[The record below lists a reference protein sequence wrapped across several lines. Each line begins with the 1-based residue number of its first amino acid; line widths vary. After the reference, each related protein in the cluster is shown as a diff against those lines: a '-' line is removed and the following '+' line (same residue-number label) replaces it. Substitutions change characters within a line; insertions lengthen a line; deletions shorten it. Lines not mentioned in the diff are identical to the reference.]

1 MYDLRY
7 PPTNLDKHLNNMYNP
22 RNRQKRTSRASTKP
36 YLVFPQETSHTWS
49 ANTSTLD
56 FDLSTELGLLASGEP
71 PSSPLVPYLYLFCE
85 VKKKR
90 KLLQIASYYTPSK
103 QRRKSPLHL
112 HIPSR
117 NIDIQ
122 ARSQPCDSTLPRPIR
137 VEVQNQPDC

>member
-71 PSSPLVPYLYLFCE
+71 PSSPWFPICICS
-85 VKKKR
+85 VKLKKR
-90 KLLQIASYYTPSK
+90 ESLFKSHRIILPPNSGG
-103 QRRKSPLHL
+103 SPLY
-112 HIPSR
+112 IYISR
-117 NIDIQ
+117 LAISISRPDLSPAIRLSL
-122 ARSQPCDSTLPRPIR
+122 ARYG
-137 VEVQNQPDC
+137 